1 MKTVRLYNV
10 TRSKVLCEN
19 CRVANNIF
27 TRVRGLL
34 GRSTLDNNEGLLIVP
49 CPSIHM
55 FGMKMSL
62 DVVFLN
68 KENIVTD
75 FVENIAPGK
84 YYLAQNHFGKAHSA
98 LEVAPG
104 TIEATSTQRGD
115 EIRLEPI
122 S

>member
-1 MKTVRLYNV
+1 MKKVRLYNV

-19 CRVANNIF
+19 CRIADNIF

-34 GRSTLDNNEGLLIVP
+34 GRSTLHQDEGLLIVP

-62 DVVFLN
+62 DVVFLT

-75 FVENIAPGK
+75 FVENIAPGQ
-84 YYLAQNHFGKAHSA
+84 YYVAQNQFGKAHSA
-98 LEVAPG
+98 LEIAPG
-104 TIEATSTQRGD
+104 IIAATSTRRGD
-115 EIRLEPI
+115 EIRLEPQ
-122 S
+122 